1 MTDRPLSGI
10 RVLDSTSMTAGP
22 WAVQIL
28 ADLGADVIKIER
40 PGGQCDVNRRLAVSA
55 HNTSS
60 YYMCMN
66 KDKRSIEFDYSKPG
80 HKETFLKLVKTCD
93 VVTENFKSGS
103 MKRLGLDYEVLKQI
117 NPGIVY
123 SAVSGFG
130 QTGPK
135 HELPAVD
142 IVIQATSGFMSVNGD
157 RGSEG
162 MKGGSSLADVY
173 ASTCSA
179 LAILA
184 GILYKMETGECVM
197 VDTSMQSTCM
207 TMVGYELAKYLN
219 TGENTRPNGN
229 AHQEIV
235 FFDAV
240 PVNDGL
246 VMVEAATDEHFE
258 ALMRLL
264 GLESCLEDEKYKDAG
279 SRHDHAESLK
289 ALIIPVTQG
298 YTMAEFAAMCR
309 KAGIPAG
316 EVNTQD
322 RLLRSSYLEDAD
334 MLTIVHDK
342 KFGDCKTLG
351 LPIRFDKFE
360 IPKVRRGAQAG
371 EDTKEVLKEL
381 LGMDEEEIRELYSY
395 DGAVKLEP

>member
-1 MTDRPLSGI
+1 MKERPLTGI

-28 ADLGADVIKIER
+28 ADLGAEVIKIER
-40 PGGQCDVNRRLAVSA
+40 PGKQYDVNRRLAVSA
-55 HNTSS
+55 HDTST

-66 KDKRSIEFDYSKPG
+66 KDKKSIEFDYTKPG
-80 HKETFLKLVKTCD
+80 HKEAFLKLTEKCD

-103 MKRLGLDYEVLKQI
+103 MKRLGLDYETLKKI

-135 HELPAVD
+135 HKLPAVD
-142 IVIQATSGFMSVNGD
+142 IVVQGTSGFMSVNGEK
-157 RGSEG
+157 GSEG

-184 GILYKMETGECVM
+184 GILYKMETGEGVM
-197 VDTSMQSTCM
+197 VDTSMQNTCM
-207 TMVGYELAKYLN
+207 TLVGYELAKYLN
-219 TGENTRPNGN
+219 TGEITKPNGN
-229 AHQEIV
+229 ADQEV
-235 FFDAV
+235 GFCQTV
-240 PVNDGL
+240 PVTDGL
-246 VMVEAATDEHFE
+246 VMVDASMDEHFV
-258 ALMRLL
+258 AFMKLL
-264 GLESCLEDEKYKDAG
+264 GLEAYLEDERFKDAR
-279 SRHDHAESLK
+279 SRHDYGESLEK
-289 ALIIPVTQG
+289 LVFPMSVK
-298 YTMAEFAAMCR
+298 YTMAEFAGLCR
-309 KAGIPAG
+309 EAGVPAG
-316 EVNTQD
+316 EVNTLD
-322 RLLRSSYLEDAD
+322 RLLRSSYLEDQD

-360 IPKVRRGAQAG
+360 IPKVRRSAQPG
-371 EDTKEVLKEL
+371 EDTADVLKEL
-381 LGMDEEEIRELYSY
+381 LGMEEKDIRELYSY
-395 DGAVKLEP
+395 EGAVRV

>member
-1 MTDRPLSGI
+1 MKERPLTGI

-40 PGGQCDVNRRLAVSA
+40 PGKQYDVNRRLAVSA
-55 HNTSS
+55 HDTSS

-66 KDKRSIEFDYSKPG
+66 KDKKSIEFDYTKPG
-80 HKETFLKLVKTCD
+80 HKEAFLKLAEKCD

-103 MKRLGLDYEVLKQI
+103 MKRLGLDYETLKQI

-142 IVIQATSGFMSVNGD
+142 IVIQAASGFMSVNGD
-157 RGSEG
+157 KGSEG

-179 LAILA
+179 FAILA
-184 GILYKMETGECVM
+184 GIIYKMETGEGVM

-207 TMVGYELAKYLN
+207 TLVEYELAKYLN
-219 TGENTRPNGN
+219 TGMITRPNGN
-229 AHQEIV
+229 ADQEAG
-235 FFDAV
+235 FCQTV
-240 PVNDGL
+240 PVIDGH
-246 VMVEAATDEHFE
+246 VMVDASADKHFAAF
-258 ALMRLL
+258 MKLL
-264 GLESCLEDEKYKDAG
+264 GLEMYLEDERFKDAEG
-279 SRHDHAESLK
+279 RHNHAESLEK
-289 ALIIPVTQG
+289 LVYPVSEK
-298 YTMAEFAAMCR
+298 YTMAEFAGMCR
-309 KAGIPAG
+309 EAGVPAG
-316 EVNTQD
+316 EVNTLD
-322 RLLRSSYLEDAD
+322 RLLRSSYLEEQD
-334 MLTIVHDK
+334 MVTIVHDK

-351 LPIRFDKFE
+351 LPIQFDKFE
-360 IPKVRRGAQAG
+360 IPKVRKSSQAG
-371 EDTKEVLKEL
+371 EDTADVLKEL
-381 LGMDEEEIRELYSY
+381 LGMREEEIKALYSY
-395 DGAVKLEP
+395 EGAVMV

>member
-1 MTDRPLSGI
+1 MKERPLSGI

-22 WAVQIL
+22 WGVQIL
-28 ADLGADVIKIER
+28 ADLGAEIIKIER
-40 PGGQCDVNRRLAVSA
+40 PGRQCDVNRRLAVSA
-55 HNTSS
+55 HNTST

-66 KDKRSIEFDYSKPG
+66 KDKKSIEFDYSKPG
-80 HKETFLKLVKTCD
+80 HKETFLKLVEKCD

-103 MKRLGLDYEVLKQI
+103 MKRLGLDYETLKQI

-157 RGSEG
+157 KGSEG
-162 MKGGSSLADVY
+162 MKGGSSLADIYSSV
-173 ASTCSA
+173 CSA

-184 GILYKMETGECVM
+184 GILYKMEIGEGVM

-219 TGENTRPNGN
+219 TGEITRPNGN
-229 AHQEIV
+229 AHQETG
-235 FFDAV
+235 FSETV
-240 PVNDGL
+240 PVKDGL
-246 VMVEAATDEHFE
+246 VMVEAVSDEHF
-258 ALMRLL
+258 AAFMKLL
-264 GLESCLEDEKYKDAG
+264 GLEAYLGDERYKDAV
-279 SRHDHAESLK
+279 SRHDNAESLEN
-289 ALIIPVTQG
+289 LVFPRTET
-298 YTMAEFAAMCR
+298 YTMTELAQLCR
-309 KAGIPAG
+309 NSGVPAG

-322 RLLRSSYLEDAD
+322 RLLRSSYLEDQD
-334 MLTIVHDK
+334 MLMVVHDK

-351 LPIRFDKFE
+351 FPVQFDKFE
-360 IPKVRRGAQAG
+360 IPKVRKGAQAG
-371 EDTKEVLKEL
+371 ENTADVLKEL
-381 LGMDEEEIRELYSY
+381 LGMSSEEIKELYSY
-395 DGAVKLEP
+395 EGAVQV